1 MGEFEREAFGS
12 PREPDLSA
20 EDAAELEELRREAS
34 VLREQLDN
42 AVGTHGAGR
51 SSRDVHQ
58 LEARIDSLA
67 SRNSKLMETLK
78 EARQQLL
85 ALREEVDRLGQ
96 PPSGYGVLLGT
107 HEDDTLDVFTSG
119 RKMRLTC
126 SPNIDV
132 SSLRKGQTVR
142 LNEALTVVEAGTYE
156 SVGEISSLREVLADG
171 RRALVVG
178 HADEER
184 IVWLAEPL
192 VAEDLPDGHPDAL
205 NDDTRPRRLR
215 PGDSLLVDTK
225 AGYAFERIPKA
236 EVEDLVLEEVP
247 DVTYND
253 IGGLGRQ
260 IEQIRDAVELPF
272 LHKDLYR
279 EYALRPPKG
288 VLLYGPPGCGKTLIA
303 KAVANSLAKKMA
315 EVRGED
321 AREAKSY
328 FLNIKGPELLNKF
341 VGETERHIRLIFQR
355 AREKASEGT
364 PVIVFFD
371 EMDSIFRTRGT
382 GVSSDVETTVVPQL
396 LSEIDG
402 VEGLENV
409 IVIGASN
416 REDMIDPAI
425 LRPGRL
431 DVKIKI
437 ERPDAESAQDIFS
450 KYLVETLPVHAD
462 DLAEFNGDRGACIKA
477 MIEKVVDRMYAE
489 IDDNRFLEVT
499 YANGDKEIM
508 YFKDFNSGA
517 MIQNVVDRAKKN
529 AIKAVLESGQPGLRI
544 QHLLDSIVD
553 EFAENEDLPNTTN
566 PDDWARISGK
576 KGERIV
582 YIRTLVTGKS
592 SSASRAIDTE
602 SNLGQYLVAAGRR
615 QKIELAGQQRVTV
628 GQVVL
633 QDLRGVCRRV
643 DAQRRRQR
651 PALVGPAGG
660 KSEPLAEPGK
670 IGPRQLGVDDLA
682 PGLHHP
688 APQCGVVQ
696 FVDLFA
702 GVEGEHGVPVYLICR
717 VGGRVHRRQQDL
729 RLQQHVDPAEVL
741 DDARPLAHL
750 LDLVHQP
757 VPRAVE

>member
-1 MGEFEREAFGS
+1 MS
-12 PREPDLSA
+12 PIENSDSA
-20 EDAAELEELRREAS
+20 AWRELEAVRAEAAALRRQLADS
-34 VLREQLDN
+34 PDRSRE
-42 AVGTHGAGR
+42 
-51 SSRDVHQ
+51 
-58 LEARIDSLA
+58 LEARIDSLTI
-67 SRNSKLMETLK
+67 RNTKLMDTLK
-78 EARQQLL
+78 EARQQLV

-96 PPSGYGVLLGT
+96 PPSGYGVLIGVY
-107 HEDDTLDVFTSG
+107 EDQTVDVFTSG

-126 SPNIDV
+126 SPNIDTET
-132 SSLRKGQTVR
+132 LEYGQTVR
-142 LNEALTVVEAGTYE
+142 LNEALTVVEAGHFDA
-156 SVGEISSLREVLADG
+156 VGEIGTLREVLDGG

-184 IVWLAEPL
+184 VVWLSGPL
-192 VAEDLPDGHPDAL
+192 AKVAED
-205 NDDTRPRRLR
+205 DDLADPEAPIRKLR

-225 AGYAFERIPKA
+225 AGFAFERIPKA

-247 DVTYND
+247 DVDYND

-272 LHKDLYR
+272 LHKDLFR

-303 KAVANSLAKKMA
+303 KAVANSLAKKIA
-315 EVRGED
+315 EARGED
-321 AREAKSY
+321 AKEAKSY

-341 VGETERHIRLIFQR
+341 VGETERHIRIIFQR

-371 EMDSIFRTRGT
+371 EMDSIFRTRGS

-450 KYLVETLPVHAD
+450 KYLTEELPLHTD
-462 DLAEFNGDRGACIKA
+462 DLAEFGGDKGACIRA
-477 MIEKVVDRMYAE
+477 MIERVVDRMYAE
-489 IDDNRFLEVT
+489 SEDNRFLEVT
-499 YANGDKEIM
+499 YANGDKEVL

-517 MIQNVVDRAKKN
+517 MIQNIVDRSKKY
-529 AIKAVLESGQPGLRI
+529 AIKSVLDTGNPGLRI
-544 QHLLDSIVD
+544 QHLYDSIVD
-553 EFAENEDLPNTTN
+553 EFSENEDLPNTTN

-582 YIRTLVTGKS
+582 YIRTLVTGKNA
-592 SSASRAIDTE
+592 SASRAIDTE
-602 SNLGQYLVAAGRR
+602 SNTGQYL
-615 QKIELAGQQRVTV
+615 
-628 GQVVL
+628 
-633 QDLRGVCRRV
+633 
-643 DAQRRRQR
+643 
-651 PALVGPAGG
+651 
-660 KSEPLAEPGK
+660 
-670 IGPRQLGVDDLA
+670 
-682 PGLHHP
+682 
-688 APQCGVVQ
+688 
-696 FVDLFA
+696 
-702 GVEGEHGVPVYLICR
+702 
-717 VGGRVHRRQQDL
+717 
-729 RLQQHVDPAEVL
+729 
-741 DDARPLAHL
+741 
-750 LDLVHQP
+750 
-757 VPRAVE
+757 

>member
-1 MGEFEREAFGS
+1 MSESERSESYGTS
-12 PREPDLSA
+12 NSGDE
-20 EDAAELEELRREAS
+20 AAELEQLRREAAL
-34 VLREQLDN
+34 LREQLEN
-42 AVGTHGAGR
+42 AVGPQSGLRTA
-51 SSRDVHQ
+51 RDVHQ

-67 SRNSKLMETLK
+67 ARNSKLMETLK

-107 HEDDTLDVFTSG
+107 HEDDTVDVFTSG

-132 SSLRKGQTVR
+132 KVLKQGQTVR
-142 LNEALTVVEAGTYE
+142 LNEALTVVEAGNFE
-156 SVGEISSLREVLADG
+156 SVGEISTLREILSDG
-171 RRALVVG
+171 HRALVVG

-192 VAEDLPDGHPDAL
+192 VAAADLPDGY
-205 NDDTRPRRLR
+205 DDDLGDDRPRKLR

-247 DVTYND
+247 DVSYLD
-253 IGGLGRQ
+253 IGGLTRQ

-272 LHKDLYR
+272 LHKELYR
-279 EYALRPPKG
+279 EYSLRPPKG

-315 EVRGED
+315 EVRGDD

-437 ERPDAESAQDIFS
+437 ERPDAEAAQDIFS
-450 KYLVETLPVHAD
+450 KYLVEGLPVHAD
-462 DLAEFNGDRGACIKA
+462 DLAEFGGDRAACIKA

-499 YANGDKEIM
+499 YANGDKEVM

-529 AIKAVLESGQPGLRI
+529 AIKAVLETGQPGLRI

-602 SNLGQYLVAAGRR
+602 SNLGQYL
-615 QKIELAGQQRVTV
+615 
-628 GQVVL
+628 
-633 QDLRGVCRRV
+633 
-643 DAQRRRQR
+643 
-651 PALVGPAGG
+651 
-660 KSEPLAEPGK
+660 
-670 IGPRQLGVDDLA
+670 
-682 PGLHHP
+682 
-688 APQCGVVQ
+688 
-696 FVDLFA
+696 
-702 GVEGEHGVPVYLICR
+702 
-717 VGGRVHRRQQDL
+717 
-729 RLQQHVDPAEVL
+729 
-741 DDARPLAHL
+741 
-750 LDLVHQP
+750 
-757 VPRAVE
+757 